1 LSALELAAI
10 AGAAI
15 AIWVLYLYR
24 KKRLRED
31 HAILWLFV
39 SLSIVLIST
48 WTDLLTFIRTIV
60 GAREPTD
67 LVVAIF
73 IAFLLITCIYYS
85 VKISELTEQNRKIS
99 QELAIIRGTPEQK
112 KPKQTV
118 NNGSAA

>member
-1 LSALELAAI
+1 LSALEFAAV
-10 AGAAI
+10 AGAVI

-48 WTDLLTFIRTIV
+48 WTDLLTFIRTAV

-67 LVVAIF
+67 LILAIF
-73 IAFLLITCIYYS
+73 IGFLLITCIYYS
-85 VKISELTEQNRKIS
+85 VKISELTEQNRKMS

-112 KPKQTV
+112 KSGTDR
-118 NNGSAA
+118 

>member
-1 LSALELAAI
+1 MSALELAAL

-48 WTDLLTFIRTIV
+48 WTDLLTFIRAMV

-67 LVVAIF
+67 LVLAIF

-85 VKISELTEQNRKIS
+85 VKISELTEQNRKMS
-99 QELAIIRGTPEQK
+99 QELAIVRGTPERK
-112 KPKQTV
+112 KPK
-118 NNGSAA
+118 ADR